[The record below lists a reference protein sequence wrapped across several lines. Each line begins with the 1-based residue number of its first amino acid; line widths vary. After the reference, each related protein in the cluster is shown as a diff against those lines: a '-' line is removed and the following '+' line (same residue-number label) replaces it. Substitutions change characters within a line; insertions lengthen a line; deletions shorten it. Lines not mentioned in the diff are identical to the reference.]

1 MTLIAKDAMRRIG
14 TSLAK
19 RGYRIVVPPPMKAA
33 IFATRQGHR
42 LGPFLPFTDY
52 VAIHELSDHADGPA
66 FERMHAATMAYAESQ
81 TNVPRALRYRV
92 PNAVTIGVTH
102 SAPSPTLSA
111 AVGRARLRSRLRIGA
126 LESTYL
132 LDLVA
137 ETLQGTAM
145 KRTPIRHGETK
156 ATSADP
162 TNRVRR
168 MMDELAGELFRAN
181 AR

>member
-1 MTLIAKDAMRRIG
+1 MTLTSKDAMRRIG
-14 TSLAK
+14 TALAR

-52 VAIHELSDHADGPA
+52 VAVHELPDHADGPT
-66 FERMHAATMAYAESQ
+66 FEKLHTATMAYAESQ

-92 PNAVTIGVTH
+92 PNAVTIGVTD

-111 AVGRARLRSRLRIGA
+111 AVGRARLRSRAQIGA
-126 LESTYL
+126 QDSTYL

-137 ETLQGTAM
+137 EALHGTAM
-145 KRTPIRHGETK
+145 KRTPIRHGAK
-156 ATSADP
+156 TSAGGNA
-162 TNRVRR
+162 TNRVRH
-168 MMDELAGELFRAN
+168 MMEDLAGELFA
-181 AR
+181 